1 MTGDPIPHAVRELI
15 AERLDSVPELE
26 AVLLFRDNPGRAWTA
41 EEAGTRLYV
50 STTVATHVLDTLA
63 ARGFFVATDG
73 SYRYQPETVD
83 LAIAVD
89 QLADAYRGQLVAI
102 TEMIHAKPSRH
113 VRDFANAFRLR
124 KPT

>member
-26 AVLLFRDNPGRAWTA
+26 AVLLFRENPARAWTP
-41 EEAGTRLYV
+41 EDAGTRLYV
-50 STTVATHVLDTLA
+50 STTVATHVLDTLT
-63 ARGFFVATDG
+63 ARGFFSTADG
-73 SYRYQPETVD
+73 AYRYQPESEELAATVD
-83 LAIAVD
+83 A
-89 QLADAYRGQLVAI
+89 LADAYRRHLVVI
-102 TEMIHAKPSRH
+102 TELIHSKPSRQ